1 MGQFDRVLAF
11 FGRLFGVLVTV
22 KRHPLT
28 TFAVSIESFGLILTP
43 EQLIPGG
50 QPGITHF
57 GWHPFSKSTSALF
70 IISCKGPGILKIIIS
85 ENFE

>member
-50 QPGITHF
+50 QPGIAHF
-57 GWHPFSKSTSALF
+57 GWHPFSKSTSVF
-70 IISCKGPGILKIIIS
+70 VISCKGPGMLKIMINV
-85 ENFE
+85 NFE

>member
-11 FGRLFGVLVTV
+11 FGRLFCVLVTA

-50 QPGITHF
+50 QPGIAHF
-57 GWHPFSKSTSALF
+57 GWHPFSKSTSVF
-70 IISCKGPGILKIIIS
+70 VISCKGPGMLKIMINV
-85 ENFE
+85 NFE